1 MMKKLICLSTLSL
14 AIATMGLPAIA
25 QGQQIQYD
33 KSAPRISSTTGL
45 PNRHYIRLYT
55 GEQPLS
61 SITIRPSDFM
71 ELGENI
77 RVTDEAGE
85 TIEAEVSQEEDRV
98 KISFAQPVA
107 SGTTLEI
114 AMMDVEFA
122 PPMPAGQVFHYQVY
136 GNHVGLMREIP
147 YGLARVQVF

>member
-1 MMKKLICLSTLSL
+1 MKKLISLSALTL
-14 AIATMGLPAIA
+14 AIATINLPAIA
-25 QGQQIQYD
+25 QGQQIQYNQ
-33 KSAPRISSTTGL
+33 SAPRISSTTGL
-45 PNRHYIRLYT
+45 PDRHYISLYT

-61 SITIRPSDFM
+61 SITIRPSELID
-71 ELGENI
+71 LGENI

-85 TIEAEVSQEEDRV
+85 TIEAEVSREEDRV

-114 AMMDVEFA
+114 AMMDLGFT
-122 PPMPAGQVFHYQVY
+122 PPMPAGQVFHYQVS
-136 GNHVGLMREIP
+136 GDHVGFQREIP

>member
-1 MMKKLICLSTLSL
+1 MKKLISLSALTL
-14 AIATMGLPAIA
+14 AIATINLPAIA
-25 QGQQIQYD
+25 QGQQIQYNQ
-33 KSAPRISSTTGL
+33 SAPRISSTTGL
-45 PNRHYIRLYT
+45 PDRHYISLYT

-61 SITIRPSDFM
+61 SITIRPSEFSDI
-71 ELGENI
+71 GENI

-85 TIEAEVSQEEDRV
+85 TIEAEVSREEDRV

-114 AMMDVEFA
+114 AMMDLGFT
-122 PPMPAGQVFHYQVY
+122 PPMPAGQVFHYQVS
-136 GNHVGLMREIP
+136 GDHVGFQREIP

>member
-1 MMKKLICLSTLSL
+1 MIKKLISLSTLSL
-14 AIATMGLPAIA
+14 AIATMNLPAIA
-25 QGQQIQYD
+25 QGQEIQYD

-45 PNRHYIRLYT
+45 PDRHYIRLYT

-71 ELGENI
+71 DLGENI
-77 RVTDEAGE
+77 QVTDEAGE
-85 TIEAEVSQEEDRV
+85 TIAAEVSKEEDRV

-114 AMMDVEFA
+114 AMMDIGFA
-122 PPMPAGQVFHYQVY
+122 PPMPPGQVFHYQVS
-136 GNHVGLMREIP
+136 GDHVGFMREIP